1 MAGFLGQ
8 VLTGLGRGYLSNMK
22 EQRAKREDDAAWETE
37 KKRKRE
43 TLDMQDEYQQK
54 SEQRKRLQGAYD
66 EEVAYQRGQKR
77 EDAAFTKQKSRLAD
91 LQNEQLA
98 EIQKL
103 FPDQWNNPTL
113 QPQIIAG
120 VKGIKVPALPPNKQ
134 IAQLAIS
141 GKIDE
146 AMKLAVNSN
155 NPEDRKFYDDMI
167 TMISN
172 QKRLKNLL
180 NPSSGGSDQQRYG
193 FNPDA
198 EVIQS
203 ALDQGQSAVPGLL
216 SQVIPGMGSRPIN
229 MPSSGVS
236 PKAAPPID
244 EKSVKQFKQVRDDAA
259 KEIQMIRKQYRE
271 DPEAMKGTAD
281 EFRYQDAL
289 DRYNR
294 ASEFV
299 NRFNDSVLNGGR
311 SPDQAIK
318 PNAVQA
324 FEDMNRQFLEAGTP
338 ARKVVK
344 STAARQSPGIL
355 QRIFENGMDILRP
368 TGQVAMPQAVIS
380 KPSLQGASP
389 LPAPALSK
397 QPSLQGVSPL
407 ASALSKQPSAQEAL
421 KVQKFNALVSTI
433 STQLKRQ
440 LSNDER
446 GFIASGIYDGN
457 FDDLVFDF
465 NEGTFTKPGA
475 NSKRPAKD
483 LIDSNIGD
491 FAAENGFQFIPNVR
505 STIANA
511 LRGSF
516 LTDKGADAFGR

>member
-22 EQRAKREDDAAWETE
+22 EQRAKREEDAAWETE

-66 EEVAYQRGQKR
+66 EEVAYQRDQKR
-77 EDAAFTKQKSRLAD
+77 EDAAFAKQKNRLAD

-103 FPDQWNNPTL
+103 FPEAWNNPTL
-113 QPQIIAG
+113 QPQIVAG
-120 VKGIKVPALPPNKQ
+120 IKGIKVPALPPNKQ
-134 IAQLAIS
+134 IAQLAMS

-172 QKRLKNLL
+172 QKRLKKLL

-198 EVIQS
+198 ALVQS

-216 SQVIPGMGSRPIN
+216 SQIIPGMGSRAVA
-229 MPSSGVS
+229 MPSSSGS
-236 PKAAPPID
+236 PKAVPPID

-259 KEIQMIRKQYRE
+259 REIALIRSQYRE
-271 DPEAMKGTAD
+271 DPEAMKGTPD

-294 ASEFV
+294 AAEVV
-299 NRFNDSVLNGGR
+299 NRFNNSILNGGQ
-311 SPDQAIK
+311 SQAQ
-318 PNAVQA
+318 PNGADTLQK
-324 FEDMNRQFLEAGTP
+324 FMDLSQQFLEAGRAPT
-338 ARKVVK
+338 RNVVK
-344 STAARQSPGIL
+344 TS
-355 QRIFENGMDILRP
+355 E
-368 TGQVAMPQAVIS
+368 V
-380 KPSLQGASP
+380 
-389 LPAPALSK
+389 
-397 QPSLQGVSPL
+397 
-407 ASALSKQPSAQEAL
+407 
-421 KVQKFNALVSTI
+421 
-433 STQLKRQ
+433 KR
-440 LSNDER
+440 
-446 GFIASGIYDGN
+446 
-457 FDDLVFDF
+457 
-465 NEGTFTKPGA
+465 
-475 NSKRPAKD
+475 
-483 LIDSNIGD
+483 
-491 FAAENGFQFIPNVR
+491 
-505 STIANA
+505 
-511 LRGSF
+511 
-516 LTDKGADAFGR
+516 

>member
-54 SEQRKRLQGAYD
+54 IEQRKRLQGAYD

-134 IAQLAIS
+134 IAQLAMS

-259 KEIQMIRKQYRE
+259 KEIALIRSQYRE
-271 DPEAMKGTAD
+271 DPEAMKGTPD

-294 ASEFV
+294 AAEVV
-299 NRFNDSVLNGGR
+299 NRFNNSILNGGQ
-311 SPDQAIK
+311 SQVQ
-318 PNAVQA
+318 PNGAGALQT
-324 FEDMNRQFLEAGTP
+324 FLDLSQRFLDAGKAP
-338 ARKVVK
+338 VRNVVK
-344 STAARQSPGIL
+344 SS
-355 QRIFENGMDILRP
+355 E
-368 TGQVAMPQAVIS
+368 V
-380 KPSLQGASP
+380 
-389 LPAPALSK
+389 
-397 QPSLQGVSPL
+397 
-407 ASALSKQPSAQEAL
+407 
-421 KVQKFNALVSTI
+421 
-433 STQLKRQ
+433 KR
-440 LSNDER
+440 
-446 GFIASGIYDGN
+446 
-457 FDDLVFDF
+457 
-465 NEGTFTKPGA
+465 
-475 NSKRPAKD
+475 
-483 LIDSNIGD
+483 
-491 FAAENGFQFIPNVR
+491 
-505 STIANA
+505 
-511 LRGSF
+511 
-516 LTDKGADAFGR
+516 

>member
-103 FPDQWNNPTL
+103 FPEAWNNPTL
-113 QPQIIAG
+113 QPQIVAG

-134 IAQLAIS
+134 IAQLAMA

-167 TMISN
+167 TMIGN

-180 NPSSGGSDQQRYG
+180 NPSSGGNEQQIYG

-198 EVIQS
+198 ALVQS

-216 SQVIPGMGSRPIN
+216 SQVIPGMGGRPIN
-229 MPSSGVS
+229 MPAVGAA
-236 PKAAPPID
+236 PKAMPAID

-259 KEIQMIRKQYRE
+259 KEIALIRSQYRE
-271 DPEAMKGTAD
+271 DPEAMKGTPD

-294 ASEFV
+294 AAEVV
-299 NRFNDSVLNGGR
+299 NRFNNSILNGGQ
-311 SPDQAIK
+311 SQVQ
-318 PNAVQA
+318 PNGAGALQT
-324 FEDMNRQFLEAGTP
+324 FLDLSQRFLDAGKAP
-338 ARKVVK
+338 VRNVVK
-344 STAARQSPGIL
+344 SS
-355 QRIFENGMDILRP
+355 E
-368 TGQVAMPQAVIS
+368 V
-380 KPSLQGASP
+380 
-389 LPAPALSK
+389 
-397 QPSLQGVSPL
+397 
-407 ASALSKQPSAQEAL
+407 
-421 KVQKFNALVSTI
+421 
-433 STQLKRQ
+433 KR
-440 LSNDER
+440 
-446 GFIASGIYDGN
+446 
-457 FDDLVFDF
+457 
-465 NEGTFTKPGA
+465 
-475 NSKRPAKD
+475 
-483 LIDSNIGD
+483 
-491 FAAENGFQFIPNVR
+491 
-505 STIANA
+505 
-511 LRGSF
+511 
-516 LTDKGADAFGR
+516 